1 MNTVAATYPVERNPL
16 HPDEPCYLLVEMN
29 LKAPDLLQMHR
40 YQLVQVLRGD
50 EKRWVRIDM
59 GLAELNPW
67 QEFRIVADGDGDTV
81 AYVQSLADQRREDE
95 TLRRW
100 LDDQPLD
107 LIDQFLD
114 TEEESVRIRHNKSQF
129 GPFTV
134 AQRDGFV
141 RR

>member
-134 AQRDGFV
+134 EHRSGFV